1 MSFDRELKAL
11 CDEVQ
16 GARSAMVMSF
26 DGISVAGH
34 QAREGDLDTEAL
46 FYLPTPFDP
55 LRITEIMYHPR
66 EGDLI
71 DGDAYEFLAGMDA
84 RGQPR
89 WTRAISSRTAVF
101 EHRDACL
108 RSDRDA
114 RLTCR

>member
-46 FYLPTPFDP
+46 FYLAQVHLDLDDRTGAIEALEKAVELDP
-55 LRITEIMYHPR
+55 ENPEY
-66 EGDLI
+66 
-71 DGDAYEFLAGMDA
+71 AQALA
-84 RGQPR
+84 
-89 WTRAISSRTAVF
+89 TAKVGTQ
-101 EHRDACL
+101 RN
-108 RSDRDA
+108 
-114 RLTCR
+114 